1 MTTAVMSEADLQ
13 RSVIEA
19 ARWRGWLVHH
29 CRAAQRQSGQWATP
43 IQGDAGFPDLCMVHP
58 SGRMLVRELKSARGK
73 VAAEQSAWLDAFRA
87 VGVDATVWRPA
98 DLACGAVLRALST
111 PGGNR

>member
-1 MTTAVMSEADLQ
+1 MTALVMSEADLQ

-19 ARWRGWLVHH
+19 ARWQGWLVHH

-43 IQGDAGFPDLCMVHP
+43 IQGDAGFPDLILLHADH
-58 SGRMLVRELKSARGK
+58 GLLVRELKSARGK
-73 VAAEQSAWLDAFRA
+73 VTAEQAQWLDTFAA
-87 VGVDATVWRPA
+87 KGLDAGVWQPFDLTSGTVQ
-98 DLACGAVLRALST
+98 RALST